1 MIEVSRYVNAD
12 PFIRRL
18 PHGYDEKVMER
29 GVTLS
34 SGERQL
40 LAFARTLLADPAI
53 LVLDEATASIDTNTE
68 LYIQDALQK
77 ISRDRTTIAIA
88 HRLSTIQSADR
99 IFVLAK
105 GHLVE
110 QGTHDEL
117 LRENGLYSILHRLQ
131 AQTQAS

>member
-1 MIEVSRYVNAD
+1 MC
-12 PFIRRL
+12 
-18 PHGYDEKVMER
+18 
-29 GVTLS
+29 S
-34 SGERQL
+34 SDL
-40 LAFARTLLADPAI
+40 
-53 LVLDEATASIDTNTE
+53 TASIDTNTE